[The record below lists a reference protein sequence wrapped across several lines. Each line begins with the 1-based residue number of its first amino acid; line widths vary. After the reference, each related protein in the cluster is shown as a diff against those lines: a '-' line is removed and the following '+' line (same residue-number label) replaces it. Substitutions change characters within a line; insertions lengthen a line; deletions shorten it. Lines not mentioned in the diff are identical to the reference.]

1 MKKRFITLL
10 LGGALLAG
18 GLTACNSLT
27 KPVNESVTDK
37 RADTLA
43 YQATTSLATLKDHA
57 SIKMMK
63 RASGGMISDASK
75 TKIEEL
81 LPSLDLLLENDGA
94 FKSDILTSDRDSYQ
108 VKQVVS
114 FQGLAMEKSEY
125 TLYYNIIEEKVE
137 TEIDDDDDEKDE
149 ETETTKKFVGVAVLD
164 QLELPFTSVI
174 ETETDQDE
182 YEEEM
187 KFVIETGVGS
197 YVSVKQE
204 IEKENG
210 EYEEEYHYKVV
221 ENNKT
226 IYEFSIE
233 NEEEQV
239 SKETEVKLTLDGT
252 KYKFEIYQKDNETF
266 IEAKVDNTDEKV
278 TYKKIIKTDEETG
291 QKTVT
296 FEQVI

>member
-10 LGGALLAG
+10 LAGGLLGG

-57 SIKMMK
+57 SLKMMK
-63 RASGGMISDASK
+63 RTSGERISDESK

-81 LPSLDLLLENDGA
+81 LPSLDLLLENDGS
-94 FKSDILTSDRDSYQ
+94 FKSEVLTSDRENYQ

-114 FQGLAMEKSEY
+114 FQGLAMERSEY
-125 TLYYNIIEEKVE
+125 TMYYNVIDEKVK
-137 TEIDDDDDEKDE
+137 TEINDDDKTE

-164 QLELPFTSVI
+164 EVEFPFTSVI

-187 KFVIETGVGS
+187 KFVIETGVDS
-197 YVSVKQE
+197 YISVKQE

-221 ENNKT
+221 ENNKI
-226 IYEFSIE
+226 IYEFSLE
-233 NEEEQV
+233 NEEEKV

-252 KYKFEIYQKDNETF
+252 KYKFEIYKKDGETF
-266 IEAKVDNTDEKV
+266 IEAKVENTDEKV
-278 TYKKIIKTDEETG
+278 TYKKIVKTDEETG